1 MFFRALISRDLDESI
16 YHGEGNGRVCSDA
29 VFAQFLVR
37 FGEIFLLSCGIAVL
51 QNQSVWGI

>member
-29 VFAQFLVR
+29 VLLNFWSGLVK
-37 FGEIFLLSCGIAVL
+37 FSF
-51 QNQSVWGI
+51 